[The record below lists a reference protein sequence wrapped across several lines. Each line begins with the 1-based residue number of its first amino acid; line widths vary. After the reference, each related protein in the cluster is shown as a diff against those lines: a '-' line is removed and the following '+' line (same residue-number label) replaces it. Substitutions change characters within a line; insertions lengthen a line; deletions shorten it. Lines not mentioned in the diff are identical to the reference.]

1 MCFLKGDKIEGKI
14 EGRRRIIKKKERK
27 GALVDHFLLYQ
38 PKRLKEEEDRE
49 ED

>member
-14 EGRRRIIKKKERK
+14 EGRRRTIKKKERRSITGSFSLIPTQK
-27 GALVDHFLLYQ
+27 T
-38 PKRLKEEEDRE
+38 KEEEDRE